1 MAVTD
6 FSTKTHSPSHHPWTV
21 YTGNKTCF
29 CLFWTCD
36 VTYGNNYIQLMTW
49 DPLWLPGGLCS
60 VQCISPSY
68 SLETCCQVPLLNM
81 RCTSLW
87 WQVLFFSQY
96 NHTSLLCSLSSALG
110 AFCLCFRGRTDNLAK
125 PFHPLHPKACPS
137 SSWFYTAYGTITSRR
152 EESLLKSSFVFKLV
166 TSDVSVP
173 SPKFWRMWE

>member
-6 FSTKTHSPSHHPWTV
+6 FSTKTHSPSRHPWTV

-110 AFCLCFRGRTDNLAK
+110 AFCFSVSGVEQITWQNLSTHSIPRPAC
-125 PFHPLHPKACPS
+125 LHPGFTQPMVL
-137 SSWFYTAYGTITSRR
+137 
-152 EESLLKSSFVFKLV
+152 SLVEKKRVC
-166 TSDVSVP
+166 
-173 SPKFWRMWE
+173 

>member
-6 FSTKTHSPSHHPWTV
+6 FSTKTHSPSSHPWTV

-36 VTYGNNYIQLMTW
+36 VTYGHNYIQLMTW

-87 WQVLFFSQY
+87 WQVLFFSQC
-96 NHTSLLCSLSSALG
+96 NHTSLLCSVSSALQLLVLVFQG
-110 AFCLCFRGRTDNLAK
+110 YRQPGTTFPPT
-125 PFHPLHPKACPS
+125 PS
-137 SSWFYTAYGTITSRR
+137 QGLPVFTWFYTAYGTITSRR

-166 TSDVSVP
+166 TSDLSVP
-173 SPKFWRMWE
+173 SPELWRMWE